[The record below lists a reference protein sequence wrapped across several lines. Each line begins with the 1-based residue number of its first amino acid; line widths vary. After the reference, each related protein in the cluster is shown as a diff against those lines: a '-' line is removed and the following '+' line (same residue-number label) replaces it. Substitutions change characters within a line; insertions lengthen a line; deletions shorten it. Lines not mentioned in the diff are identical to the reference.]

1 MEKRK
6 QTNSKTETKLKQMRF
21 HLNGQTIRFY
31 PLTQSQ
37 NCVRIEYRIVSLIA
51 PPPQIVRGRKKV
63 IIYFLSFFS
72 RMYYLLTTVTLH
84 VDWSVMIYSRTG
96 SSTFFVIFGCMTS
109 NFLSLIFSTCLVLY
123 K

>member
-1 MEKRK
+1 
-6 QTNSKTETKLKQMRF
+6 MRF

-37 NCVRIEYRIVSLIA
+37 NCVRIEYRILSLIA
-51 PPPQIVRGRKKV
+51 APPPPPIVRGKNKV
-63 IIYFLSFFS
+63 IIYSLLFFS

-84 VDWSVMIYSRTG
+84 VDWSDMIYSRTG
-96 SSTFFVIFGCMTS
+96 SSTLFLIFSCMTS
-109 NFLSLIFSTCLVLY
+109 NFLSLSFSTCLVLH